1 MRPSGT
7 DALVSPDSPAEV
19 ADRIFQAS
27 PYHAIRFLK
36 CEYEDGVLTIRGRLP
51 SYYLKQTAQSAVR
64 DLEGVERVSNLTEV
78 AVS

>member
-19 ADRIFQAS
+19 ADRIFQTS
-27 PYHAIRFLK
+27 PYQAIRFLK
-36 CEYEDGVLTIRGRLP
+36 CEYQDGVLTIRGRLP

>member
-19 ADRIFQAS
+19 AERIFQES

-36 CEYEDGVLTIRGRLP
+36 CEYQDGELTIRGRLP

-64 DLEGVERVSNLTEV
+64 DLDGVDRISNLTEV
-78 AVS
+78 AVT